1 MIIMKITLEYSL
13 INTEYNENPEIIE
26 MTNIHVQT
34 DLQTNKQA
42 DSPCPRSSGRIN
54 AVNSQL
60 ISDIWQGLLGLR
72 INSSSHDYSL
82 YPEQITKAN
91 ILQSAGKPA
100 PVDQGDKM
108 SNAGKDTAY
117 VEEMSTRNEPVS
129 LIVYQLLL
137 CSRKKHGSPISYN
150 IILETKVYKNAIK
163 LQGDNGPT
171 ESNLP
176 PLQ

>member
-82 YPEQITKAN
+82 YPEQITIRQIYCN
-91 ILQSAGKPA
+91 LQENQLQSIKATRWATQGKIQLTWRKCQP
-100 PVDQGDKM
+100 
-108 SNAGKDTAY
+108 
-117 VEEMSTRNEPVS
+117 EMNQSAW
-129 LIVYQLLL
+129 L
-137 CSRKKHGSPISYN
+137 CISYFSVPEKN
-150 IILETKVYKNAIK
+150 TGHQFLII
-163 LQGDNGPT
+163 
-171 ESNLP
+171 SF
-176 PLQ
+176 

>member
-26 MTNIHVQT
+26 ITNIHVQT

-42 DSPCPRSSGRIN
+42 DSPRPCSSGRIN

-60 ISDIWQGLLGLR
+60 ISNIWQGLLGLR

-82 YPEQITKAN
+82 YPEQKYTAICRKTSSSRSRR
-91 ILQSAGKPA
+91 Q
-100 PVDQGDKM
+100 DEQR
-108 SNAGKDTAY
+108 GKDTAY

-150 IILETKVYKNAIK
+150 IILETKVYRKAIK